1 MITLIRSR
9 LRQTI
14 SLGLFAALAIGL
26 TAESASAAPSRPAS
40 APPEPACTA
49 DTGPYQWQLEQYLKL
64 PADGRQSPADC
75 AAIRTFQAH
84 NGIVPADGYASLA
97 TYRTTLVIEEHRAP
111 NKAGKC
117 PRREDRI
124 VCVDLER
131 QLLWVQRDG
140 RVIYPAVAVR
150 SGRWGQQT
158 RDGWHE
164 ITERRIDDHS
174 ELYDNAPM
182 PYAQYF
188 SGGQA
193 FHGVY
198 GDLFNGG
205 GSAGCINLRL
215 SDAQRLWNT
224 IEIGDAVFIWGQKP
238 ATGTVRSASAAHR

>member
-1 MITLIRSR
+1 MTARIRRSR
-9 LRQTI
+9 LPMLLGALAACA
-14 SLGLFAALAIGL
+14 LGLATPAAA
-26 TAESASAAPSRPAS
+26 TAPAAA
-40 APPEPACTA
+40 APACTA
-49 DTGPYQWQLEQYLKL
+49 DTGPYQWQLEQYLHL
-64 PADGRQSPADC
+64 PADGRESAADC
-75 AAIRTFQAH
+75 AAIRTFQER
-84 NGIVPADGYASLA
+84 NGISPADGYASLA
-97 TYRTTLVIEEHRAP
+97 TYRATLVVEERRAP

-117 PRREDRI
+117 PRHAGRL
-124 VCVDLER
+124 VCVDLGR

-150 SGRWGQQT
+150 TGRWGQQT

-164 ITERRIDDHS
+164 ITERRLDDYS

-205 GSAGCINLRL
+205 GSAGCINLQLENARV
-215 SDAQRLWNT
+215 LWNT
-224 IEIGDAVFIWGQKP
+224 VDLGDAVFIWGRKP
-238 ATGTVRSASAAHR
+238 AT